1 MKEWKRRLSGV
12 MVPAVIAAS
21 WAAMPVLA
29 QETGVSVQEEQA
41 AVTLAENKVEISTE
55 ENFGQR
61 LQELQTQNDVTGV
74 ILKEGTYTLSAD
86 NLARITKTG
95 FTIEGAGE
103 DKTIIDCGG
112 KLVSGNAGVLV
123 EASNVSIKD
132 VTIKTTTAF
141 TGNKA
146 LIKAGKI
153 AASAETDPERI
164 QNFALENVS
173 LICDKKSAGID
184 INSVDGF
191 SIKNVTIKDSAK
203 VGISI
208 TSGTGGKIEKV
219 STSGSAWG
227 SVGIMEIPAIT
238 QTRPAS
244 SVELGAGNQ
253 FGENSLYIE
262 RTGTGEE
269 QKDCGQI
276 TGEVPD
282 GFASTSAGG
291 KTVFAPLTSMIG
303 QESFDQNFVLYG
315 TAKLAKTIEVA
326 SALTIA
332 GAEDGAAV
340 EYADG
345 TAFSVKEAGVLNLK
359 DVDVTAKDTCIENAG
374 QTTIAGGQLQADGV
388 ILKNTA
394 EAEKMK
400 ASNVTLVP
408 KTYEEGKVLAE
419 NMGELTGDVKDTQDQ
434 IWNIEIKDG
443 NVTLTEDTTVD
454 FVSEASAYLADS
466 QGNPAEIKVSVPNLS
481 EIYEN
486 DPEDEGKNVT
496 YSVVL
501 AQADA
506 AENPPADQ
514 ENALMQ
520 AFDLHIEKK
529 VGTAE
534 TEILTPEKEL
544 EVQLT
549 VSENFVTDGL
559 KLFYDDGAGAAPAEV
574 TVTAAERTLR
584 FKTQKFG
591 KFILAGETLP
601 AFDEEIVLEG
611 TYQGKADGV
620 EGDYAVIGKKLTASL
635 KLPESEATTE
645 TEPTVTPEPETESET
660 VSVVTTVEETQEAQ
674 ETTVEV
680 EYQWYRSTDA
690 GFEPIE
696 GANQASYQPVE
707 ADENK
712 VLKVQAVKA
721 GAMKYSQGI
730 TVVEGLDSKYTQAPD
745 APRADTVTT
754 TSVTLRTV
762 KSDYDD
768 AVVEYG
774 IERADGQIEWQRS
787 TRFTSLKSNTQY
799 YFYTRYAA
807 EGVYKASKASGASS
821 VWTDRVSTAGPIYG
835 NNNNNNG
842 FWGGVFVPG
851 SSSEDGDPINFHD
864 MQGYDWAAAAV
875 DALSA
880 AGVIKGTSAYTF
892 SPADSIKR
900 GDFVL
905 MLDRMLGFNTSS
917 NYLFE
922 DVPEDSYYA
931 SAIGRARYLGIIN
944 GYDYNHFG
952 PEDPISRQDII
963 TMAYRAFLKMGII
976 STSYNQAALEKYEDR
991 SQIADYALEAM
1002 MTMTD
1007 KGIIIGNE
1015 QNRVNPEATA
1025 TRAEIAVMCYR
1036 LRDLI

>member
-29 QETGVSVQEEQA
+29 QETGVPAQEEQA
-41 AVTLAENKVEISTE
+41 AVTLTENKVEITTE

-61 LQELQTQNDVTGV
+61 LLELQAQEDVTGV

-86 NLARITKTG
+86 NLARITKAG

-112 KLVSGNAGVLV
+112 KLVSGNAGILV
-123 EASNVSIKD
+123 EASNVSIKNL
-132 VTIKTTTAF
+132 TIKTSTAF
-141 TGNKA
+141 SSSKA
-146 LIKAGKI
+146 LVKAGKI
-153 AASAETDPERI
+153 AASADVDPERI
-164 QNFALENVS
+164 QNFNMENVT
-173 LICDKKSAGID
+173 LAGDKTSAAGVD

-191 SIKNVTIKDSAK
+191 TLKNVTIKDSSK
-203 VGISI
+203 VGVSI
-208 TSGTGGKIEKV
+208 TSGTGGKLEKV
-219 STSGSAWG
+219 TTSGSAWG
-227 SVGIMEIPAIT
+227 SVGIMEIKNIS

-244 SVELGAGNQ
+244 SVALGAGNQ

-269 QKDCGQI
+269 QQDCGQI
-276 TGEVPD
+276 TGEIPD
-282 GFASTSAGG
+282 GYASASTGA
-291 KTVFAPLTSMIG
+291 KTVFAPLTAMIG
-303 QESFDQNFVLYG
+303 QEGFVQNFALYG
-315 TAKLAKTIEVA
+315 TAKIAKTIEVNA
-326 SALTIA
+326 ALTIT
-332 GAEDGAAV
+332 GAEAGAAV

-374 QTTIAGGQLQADGV
+374 QTAITGGRLQADGV

-394 EAEKMK
+394 AAEKMT
-400 ASNVTLVP
+400 ASDVTLVP
-408 KTYEEGKVLAE
+408 GTYAEGKVLAE
-419 NMGELTGDVKDTQDQ
+419 NMGELTGDVQDVQGQ

-443 NVTLTEDTTVD
+443 DVTLTQDTTVE
-454 FVSEASAYLADS
+454 FVSEASAYLTDS
-466 QGNPAEIKVSVPNLS
+466 QGNPAEIQVSVPNLS
-481 EIYEN
+481 EVYEN
-486 DPEDEGKNVT
+486 DPEDEGKKVT

-506 AENPPADQ
+506 TENPPAGQ
-514 ENALMQ
+514 ESALLQ
-520 AFDLHIEKK
+520 AFNLHIEKK
-529 VGTAE
+529 VGTGN
-534 TEILTPEKEL
+534 PEVLAPAKAL

-549 VSENFVTDGL
+549 VSGNFVTEGL
-559 KLFYDDGAGAAPAEV
+559 KLFYDDGTGAAPAEV
-574 TVTAAERTLR
+574 TVTAAERTLT
-584 FKTQKFG
+584 FAAQKFG
-591 KFILAGETLP
+591 KFILAGQGQP
-601 AFDEEIVLEG
+601 AFDEEIVLSG
-611 TYQGKADGV
+611 TYHGKADGT
-620 EGDYAVIGKKLTASL
+620 EGDYAVIGKKLTAEL
-635 KLPESEATTE
+635 KPSEPVATATTE
-645 TEPTVTPEPETESET
+645 ISEETESTEAED
-660 VSVVTTVEETQEAQ
+660 VTTQEEPEESDQ
-674 ETTVEV
+674 ETPAAEV
-680 EYQWYRSTDA
+680 KYQWYRSTDT
-690 GFEPIE
+690 GFEPVE
-696 GANQASYQPVE
+696 GAQEASYQPVE
-707 ADENK
+707 ADKNRT
-712 VLKVQAVKA
+712 LKVQIVKD
-721 GAMKYSQGI
+721 GAMKYSQGSKA
-730 TVVEGLDSKYTQAPD
+730 VDGLDSNYTQAPD

-754 TSVTLRTV
+754 TSITLRTV
-762 KSDYDD
+762 KSDYDG

-774 IERADGQIEWQRS
+774 IERTDGQIEWQRS

-835 NNNNNNG
+835 NNSNNNG
-842 FWGGVFVPG
+842 FWGGLFVPG
-851 SSSEDGDPINFHD
+851 SSSEEGDPINFHD
-864 MQGYDWAAAAV
+864 MGGYDWAAAAV
-875 DALSA
+875 DSLSA
-880 AGVIKGTSAYTF
+880 AGIVQGTSAYTF
-892 SPADSIKR
+892 SPADAIKR

-922 DVPEDSYYA
+922 DVPADSYYA

-944 GYDYNHFG
+944 GYDYTHFG

-991 SQIADYALEAM
+991 GEIADYALEAM

-1007 KGIIIGNE
+1007 KGIIIGND